1 MHAIPNPTWGGIVT
15 YTWADL
21 SLHQWQ
27 CFRIALFE
35 TGTEATIENVAILMP
50 NHPRK
55 WESLKKTRWRD
66 LKQITWERLFVLS
79 NVGETLTEQKA
90 NGTLIVQSPIIM
102 QSKTEMIVSIVV
114 SERDYLTDMM
124 KHLPKYER
132 TSNVMREVLTASDRE
147 LRNTEQKLEVVERNI
162 FISKAIEML
171 PIYERDIGIENTAML
186 NYQQRREQIIARNI
200 ASFGQTVEST
210 IKAVAAAFSN
220 GEVDVKK
227 TGVPGIYEIKFIGT
241 KGVPNN
247 IAGLKKSIDII
258 APGHLQFDY
267 TFTFN
272 TWGMVASKTWGD
284 VSGMTWNELKT
295 WEGAS

>member
-1 MHAIPNPTWGGIVT
+1 MHAIPNPTWSGVSS

-21 SLHQWQ
+21 SVHQWE
-27 CFRIALFE
+27 CFRLALFE
-35 TGTEATIENVAILMP
+35 VETESSTKGVMIQSAADLNVVI
-50 NHPRK
+50 
-55 WESLKKTRWRD
+55 
-66 LKQITWERLFVLS
+66 
-79 NVGETLTEQKA
+79 TEQQA
-90 NGTLIVQSPIIM
+90 QGVLIIQSPVIM
-102 QSKTEMIVSIVV
+102 QSQSEMITNIVV
-114 SERDYLTDMM
+114 SERDYLTDMT

-132 TSNVMREVLTASDRE
+132 TSSVMREILKASDRE
-147 LRNTEQKLEVVERNI
+147 LRNTEQKLEIVERNI

-171 PIYERDIGIENTAML
+171 QVYERDIGIENSAML

-200 ASFGQTVEST
+200 AAFGQTTEET

-227 TGVPGIYEIKFIGT
+227 TDVPGIYEIKFIGT
-241 KGVPNN
+241 KGIPNN
-247 IAGLKKSIDII
+247 ISGLKKSVDII

-272 TWGMVASKTWGD
+272 TWGMVANKTWD
-284 VSGMTWNELKT
+284 EVSGMTWNELKT

>member
-1 MHAIPNPTWGGIVT
+1 MHAIPNPTWGGVSG

-21 SLHQWQ
+21 SVHQWE
-27 CFRIALFE
+27 CFRLALFE
-35 TGTEATIENVAILMP
+35 VESESSTTGVVIQ
-50 NHPRK
+50 
-55 WESLKKTRWRD
+55 SSGD
-66 LKQITWERLFVLS
+66 LNIVITKQQAQGV
-79 NVGETLTEQKA
+79 
-90 NGTLIVQSPIIM
+90 LIVQSPVIM
-102 QSKTEMIVSIVV
+102 QSQTEMITNIVV
-114 SERDYLTDMM
+114 SERDYLTDLI

-132 TSNVMREVLTASDRE
+132 TSNVMREVLKASDRE
-147 LRNTEQKLEVVERNI
+147 LRNTEQKLEIVERNI

-220 GEVDVKK
+220 GEVDVNP
-227 TGVPGIYEIKFIGT
+227 TDIPGVYEIKFVGT
-241 KGVPNN
+241 KGIPNN
-247 IAGLKKSIDII
+247 LDGLKKSIGII
-258 APGHLQFDY
+258 APAHLQFDY

-272 TWGMVASKTWGD
+272 TWGMVANKTWD
-284 VSGMTWNELKT
+284 EVSGMTWNELKT